1 MPFERVHVVINPAAG
16 QDEPVLSVLNT
27 VFRSAGVD
35 YDISITKA
43 AGDAMVQA
51 RQAAEGGADVVA
63 AYGGDGTVAEV
74 ASGLIGTQVPLAI
87 LPGGTANAMSSELNI
102 PQTLQPAV
110 ELICADNNIV
120 RKVDMGALFVK
131 SPELGDHWRNFIL
144 RVGVGFEAAMVEKAD
159 RELKDR
165 FGNFAY
171 LWAAVQ
177 NLIQPQV
184 STYQLVIDGQEIET
198 EGLTCIIANSGN
210 MAQRNLSLI
219 PGIDISD
226 GLLDVI
232 VVQPAGLR
240 LFTDLVGSITGL
252 MNVEAD
258 LNGSNGKRAIQ
269 WWQAKEV
276 HLVAT
281 PAQSVQLDGEV
292 LGTPAVSARILPQAI
307 RVLTPG
313 APGASN
319 GQAKG
324 GQAKIPAGTQTA
336 PAGTQTA
343 PAGTQTAPAGTQTA
357 PAGVQ
362 TAQSL
367 PAGQPIPT
375 ANQQPR

>member
-16 QDEPVLSVLNT
+16 QEEPILSIINS
-27 VFRSAGVD
+27 VFRGAGVD
-35 YDISITKA
+35 YDVSVTKA
-43 AGDAMVQA
+43 AGDATLQA

-74 ASGLIGTQVPLAI
+74 ASGLIGTNVPLAI

-102 PQTLQPAV
+102 PQTSRAAA
-110 ELICADNNIV
+110 ELICAENILV
-120 RKVDMGALFVK
+120 RKVDMGSLNVQ
-131 SPELGDHWRNFIL
+131 SQELGDQWRNFIL

-165 FGNFAY
+165 FGNIAY

-177 NLIQPQV
+177 NLVQPQV
-184 STYQLVIDGQEIET
+184 SRYQLVIDGQEIET

-232 VVQPAGLR
+232 VIQPAGLR

-252 MNVEAD
+252 INVDASTD
-258 LNGSNGKRAIQ
+258 PQGKRAVQ

-276 HLVAT
+276 RLVST
-281 PAQSVQLDGEV
+281 PAQTVQLDGEV

-307 RVLTPG
+307 RVITPG
-313 APGASN
+313 TASGATN
-319 GQAKG
+319 GQGKAVRADG
-324 GQAKIPAGTQTA
+324 PPDTGPNQLDHAVGAPPTQSPAQE
-336 PAGTQTA
+336 
-343 PAGTQTAPAGTQTA
+343 
-357 PAGVQ
+357 
-362 TAQSL
+362 
-367 PAGQPIPT
+367 
-375 ANQQPR
+375 NYQPR

>member
-16 QDEPVLSVLNT
+16 QEEPILSIINS
-27 VFRSAGVD
+27 VFRGAGVD
-35 YDISITKA
+35 YDVSITKA
-43 AGDAMVQA
+43 AGDATLQA

-74 ASGLIGTQVPLAI
+74 ASGLIGTNVPLAI

-102 PQTLQPAV
+102 PQTSRAAA
-110 ELICADNNIV
+110 ELICAENILV
-120 RKVDMGALFVK
+120 RKVDMGSLYVNT
-131 SPELGDHWRNFIL
+131 PELGDHWRNFIL
-144 RVGVGFEAAMVEKAD
+144 RVGVGFEAAMVEKAG

-171 LWAAVQ
+171 LWAAMQ

-184 STYQLVIDGQEIET
+184 GRYQLVIDGQEIET

-232 VVQPAGLR
+232 VIQPAGLR
-240 LFTDLVGSITGL
+240 MFTDLIGSITGL
-252 MNVEAD
+252 INVDASDAE
-258 LNGSNGKRAIQ
+258 GKRAVQ

-276 HLVAT
+276 RLVST

-292 LGTPAVSARILPQAI
+292 LGTPAVSARVLPQAI
-307 RVLTPG
+307 RVITPG
-313 APGASN
+313 ALTGSSKS
-319 GQAKG
+319 G
-324 GQAKIPAGTQTA
+324 PA
-336 PAGTQTA
+336 
-343 PAGTQTAPAGTQTA
+343 
-357 PAGVQ
+357 
-362 TAQSL
+362 
-367 PAGQPIPT
+367 AGQTKNAQASPPGSAGDSAGEPP
-375 ANQQPR
+375 ANQLLGETNHQQR

>member
-16 QDEPVLSVLNT
+16 QEEPILSIINS
-27 VFRSAGVD
+27 VFRGAGVD
-35 YDISITKA
+35 YDVSITKA
-43 AGDAMVQA
+43 AGDATMQA

-74 ASGLIGTQVPLAI
+74 ASGLIGTNVPLAI

-102 PQTLQPAV
+102 PQTSRAAA
-110 ELICADNNIV
+110 ELICADNVLV
-120 RKVDMGALFVK
+120 RKVDMGSLYVN
-131 SPELGDHWRNFIL
+131 SQELGDHWRNFIL
-144 RVGVGFEAAMVEKAD
+144 RVGVGFEAAMVEKAGRD
-159 RELKDR
+159 LKDR

-171 LWAAVQ
+171 LWAAMQ

-184 STYQLVIDGQEIET
+184 ARYQLVIDGQEVET

-232 VVQPAGLR
+232 VIQPAGLR
-240 LFTDLVGSITGL
+240 MFTDLIGSITGL
-252 MNVEAD
+252 INVDASEDAE
-258 LNGSNGKRAIQ
+258 GKRAVQ

-276 HLVAT
+276 RLVST

-292 LGTPAVSARILPQAI
+292 LGTPAVSARVLPQAI

-313 APGASN
+313 PTAGAGKTGPAA
-319 GQAKG
+319 GQAKNTSGDSAG
-324 GQAKIPAGTQTA
+324 GPPA
-336 PAGTQTA
+336 
-343 PAGTQTAPAGTQTA
+343 
-357 PAGVQ
+357 
-362 TAQSL
+362 S
-367 PAGQPIPT
+367 QPLGET
-375 ANQQPR
+375 DRQLR

>member
-16 QDEPVLSVLNT
+16 QEEPILSIINS
-27 VFRSAGVD
+27 VFRGAGVD
-35 YDISITKA
+35 YDVSITKA
-43 AGDAMVQA
+43 AGDATMQA

-74 ASGLIGTQVPLAI
+74 ASGLIGTNVPLAI

-102 PQTLQPAV
+102 PQTSRAAA
-110 ELICADNNIV
+110 ELICAENVLV
-120 RKVDMGALFVK
+120 RKVDMGSLYVNT
-131 SPELGDHWRNFIL
+131 PELGDHWRNFIL
-144 RVGVGFEAAMVEKAD
+144 RVGVGFEAAMVEKAG

-171 LWAAVQ
+171 LWAAMQ

-184 STYQLVIDGQEIET
+184 GRYQLVIDGQEFET

-232 VVQPAGLR
+232 VIQPAGLR
-240 LFTDLVGSITGL
+240 MFTDLIGSITGL
-252 MNVEAD
+252 INVDASDDAE
-258 LNGSNGKRAIQ
+258 GKRAVQ

-276 HLVAT
+276 RLVST

-292 LGTPAVSARILPQAI
+292 LGTPAVSARVLPQAI

-313 APGASN
+313 PATGSAKTGPTA
-319 GQAKG
+319 GQAKDVPG
-324 GQAKIPAGTQTA
+324 DSAGEPPADQLLGET
-336 PAGTQTA
+336 
-343 PAGTQTAPAGTQTA
+343 
-357 PAGVQ
+357 
-362 TAQSL
+362 
-367 PAGQPIPT
+367 
-375 ANQQPR
+375 NRQPR

>member
-16 QDEPVLSVLNT
+16 QEEPILSIINS
-27 VFRSAGVD
+27 VFRGAGVD
-35 YDISITKA
+35 YDVSITKA
-43 AGDAMVQA
+43 AGDATLQA

-74 ASGLIGTQVPLAI
+74 ASGLIGTNVPLAI

-102 PQTLQPAV
+102 PQTSRAAA
-110 ELICADNNIV
+110 ELICAEHILV
-120 RKVDMGALFVK
+120 RKVDMGSLFVNT
-131 SPELGDHWRNFIL
+131 PELGDHWRNFIL
-144 RVGVGFEAAMVEKAD
+144 RVGVGFEAAMVEKAG

-171 LWAAVQ
+171 LWAAMQ

-184 STYQLVIDGQEIET
+184 GHYQLVIDGQEIET

-232 VVQPAGLR
+232 VIQPAGLR
-240 LFTDLVGSITGL
+240 MFTDLIGSITEL
-252 MNVEAD
+252 INVDASDAE
-258 LNGSNGKRAIQ
+258 GKRAVQ

-276 HLVAT
+276 RLVST

-292 LGTPAVSARILPQAI
+292 LGTPAVSARVLPQAI
-307 RVLTPG
+307 RVITPG
-313 APGASN
+313 PANVPSKSGPAA
-319 GQAKG
+319 GQAKNAQAGPSGSAG
-324 GQAKIPAGTQTA
+324 GSAGE
-336 PAGTQTA
+336 P
-343 PAGTQTAPAGTQTA
+343 P
-357 PAGVQ
+357 
-362 TAQSL
+362 
-367 PAGQPIPT
+367 
-375 ANQQPR
+375 ANQLLGEADHQLR